1 MFGTLCFQNNTFTLQ
16 WIKTFL
22 HPVIRIT
29 LLHYNVQMGLLAS
42 VASEYSFSKL
52 LRIFS
57 FSPSIWTLSVSGE
70 NEEESKDRWLTCF
83 LTAGILRTSW
93 KNRALRRAVSGWRPC
108 VSKAWFRPPR
118 WEVPSYLCE
127 WVEIG
132 NGQADP
138 GAASNHLPWLHPGQ
152 PERRSFQSWTFCN
165 ISGFTLCPGSWQ
177 PGLLEQQG
185 ELLSNLFWKTYLSPN
200 PNMQDVQL
208 KAFYHLFPPWQL
220 LDSLSNAGCHPCS
233 AALGLIL
240 HGVVLGSLLEHR
252 QKSEDR
258 YSVLLRSRDC
268 ECDAPAFKANK
279 PPPAMQLRF
288 GCFTENFFD
297 TFGLSKVL

>member
-1 MFGTLCFQNNTFTLQ
+1 MTYMFLDCRYLAHQLEEPSSQASCQWLATLC
-16 WIKTFL
+16 
-22 HPVIRIT
+22 
-29 LLHYNVQMGLLAS
+29 VQGKQ
-42 VASEYSFSKL
+42 V
-52 LRIFS
+52 
-57 FSPSIWTLSVSGE
+57 WG
-70 NEEESKDRWLTCF
+70 
-83 LTAGILRTSW
+83 
-93 KNRALRRAVSGWRPC
+93 
-108 VSKAWFRPPR
+108 RPPR

-132 NGQADP
+132 DGQADP

-165 ISGFTLCPGSWQ
+165 ISTLCPGSWQ

-185 ELLSNLFWKTYLSPN
+185 ELLSNPSWKTDLSPN

-208 KAFYHLFPPWQL
+208 KAFNHLFPPGQL
-220 LDSLSNAGCHPCS
+220 LDSLSNAGRHLCS

-268 ECDAPAFKANK
+268 ECDAPALLRQANK
-279 PPPAMQLRF
+279 PQLGIGF
-288 GCFTENFFD
+288 FTENFLD
-297 TFGLSKVL
+297 TFGLSGSAVDKFN